1 MLLAH
6 PIEDAQA
13 AEQTAQFAWA
23 FSLPAMSCSFVI
35 YRKPESRNH
44 QLIFMIFTAVF
55 LFWKESKHL
64 PQRFHLRR
72 TSHNNNL
79 IKDLSYDFPSFSWSM
94 PNVFRGTRLSFVSA
108 DFHGD
113 EDQGRVFTHK
123 HGPRC
128 DNVSVSVCW
137 DCQNSA
143 ANRVAS
149 GQKCVLGH

>member
-13 AEQTAQFAWA
+13 EGQAAQFAWA
-23 FSLPAMSCSFVI
+23 FSLPAKSCSFLT

-44 QLIFMIFTAVF
+44 PLIFIIFRAVF
-55 LFWKESKHL
+55 LFWQESKHL

-79 IKDLSYDFPSFSWSM
+79 IKDLWYDFPSFSWSM

-113 EDQGRVFTHK
+113 EDQWRVSTHK
-123 HGPRC
+123 HGSRC

-137 DCQNSA
+137 DGRNSA

-149 GQKCVLGH
+149 GQKWVLEL